1 MSVPYLKL
9 GITAPIAGTPYLASD
24 RKVFSIASAQAVIKI
39 PGPGAS
45 SAILLIML

>member
-24 RKVFSIASAQAVIKI
+24 CKVFFDSIGPSRHQDSRA
-39 PGPGAS
+39 PGQVV
-45 SAILLIML
+45 LFC